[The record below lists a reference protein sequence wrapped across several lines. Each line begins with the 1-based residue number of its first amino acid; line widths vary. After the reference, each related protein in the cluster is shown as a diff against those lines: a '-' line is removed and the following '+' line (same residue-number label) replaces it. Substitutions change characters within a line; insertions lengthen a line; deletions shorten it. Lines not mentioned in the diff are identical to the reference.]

1 MAFGENLE
9 LLLPSYL
16 IDSQK
21 SRLKDA
27 LSQFVNKDSN
37 EINYTDFYREFN
49 HSYFLQSD
57 LVREIRFAEWE
68 DNSATFIKAYT
79 QAIIIS
85 NTCDISFENKRSIN
99 SKQCLLAPLVD
110 FQDYLNDLESNGYNE
125 DQILAFSKNVRY
137 QLSTNIFYLPQ
148 NHIDNREYI
157 VLLDNIFWFPT
168 EELNSYI
175 NEIQKTRITSLSH
188 FGFYL
193 FILKLSYHLC
203 RLPEQCD
210 RAIN

>member
-16 IDSQK
+16 VDSEK

-27 LSQFVNKDSN
+27 LSQFVNKEIE

-68 DNSATFIKAYT
+68 DTSATFTKAYT

-99 SKQCLLAPLVD
+99 GKQCLLAPLIN
-110 FQDYLNDLESNGYNE
+110 FQDYLNDLKSNGYTE
-125 DQILAFSKNVRY
+125 DQISGFSKNVRD
-137 QLSTNIFYLPQ
+137 QLSTNIFYLPK
-148 NHIDNREYI
+148 NHFDNIDYL

-168 EELNSYI
+168 EELNSYLD
-175 NEIQKTRITSLSH
+175 EIQKTRIASLSH
-188 FGFYL
+188 FGF
-193 FILKLSYHLC
+193 
-203 RLPEQCD
+203 
-210 RAIN
+210 

>member
-16 IDSQK
+16 VDSEK

-27 LSQFVNKDSN
+27 LSQFVNKEIE

-68 DNSATFIKAYT
+68 DTSATFTKAYT

-99 SKQCLLAPLVD
+99 GKQCLLAPLIN
-110 FQDYLNDLESNGYNE
+110 FQDYLNDLKSNG
-125 DQILAFSKNVRY
+125 L
-137 QLSTNIFYLPQ
+137 
-148 NHIDNREYI
+148 H
-157 VLLDNIFWFPT
+157 
-168 EELNSYI
+168 
-175 NEIQKTRITSLSH
+175 
-188 FGFYL
+188 
-193 FILKLSYHLC
+193 
-203 RLPEQCD
+203 
-210 RAIN
+210 